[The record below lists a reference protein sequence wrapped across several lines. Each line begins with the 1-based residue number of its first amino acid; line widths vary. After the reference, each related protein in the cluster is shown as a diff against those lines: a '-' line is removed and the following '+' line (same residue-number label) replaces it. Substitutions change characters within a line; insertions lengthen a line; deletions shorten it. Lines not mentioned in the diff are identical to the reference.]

1 MKLLL
6 RRDQKKAMLGM
17 GSVVFQLDAR
27 AELTAQEREWITRYK
42 MGKTVLYTKHEML
55 DKGSGLLG
63 MASRLAFK
71 AMNIEVT
78 VDDLVNGKHIEVK
91 DIVEMLAVENQL
103 KEAAETFHDIL
114 QAAGHF
120 GGEQAYDFSKAA

>member
-27 AELTAQEREWITRYK
+27 AELNAQERDWISRYK
-42 MGKTVLYTKHEML
+42 MGKTVLYRKFEVAG
-55 DKGSGLLG
+55 GSGLFGL
-63 MASRLAFK
+63 ASRLAFK

-120 GGEQAYDFSKAA
+120 GGEQAYDFAKAA